1 MIELSIQ
8 LSGQEYIELNKLLK
22 LMNVVDSG
30 GMANQMIL
38 DGEVKVNGNPA
49 HEKRKKIRPGD
60 VVAIGDHRIEV
71 IAQDTEL

>member
-38 DGEVKVNGNPA
+38 DGEVKSTG
-49 HEKRKKIRPGD
+49 IRPTRSGKRS
-60 VVAIGDHRIEV
+60 GPGM
-71 IAQDTEL
+71 